1 MVSARTHEVAER
13 AARAGFALLLLLA
26 VSPALADDSA
36 GLLDKAQQAIDD
48 IDYEAAKKLA
58 TQAIES
64 GKLEGKAL
72 HRAYRL
78 AGESA
83 AALGDNKTAKDQ
95 FLRWVILD
103 PKAELPAGSSP
114 KIGLP
119 FSEARAEADKLGR
132 FAVDVAV
139 NRQKDKVEIV
149 LSAHDPLS
157 MVAGMRLQLGD
168 ATIVSVTG
176 NRAVLPAA
184 DAASVSVAV
193 AVVDARGNE
202 LSRRTVTGSGGETTN
217 NGGGT
222 GGSGSGGGSDFTT
235 RVEPT
240 TRGGWPTIIRWPVWT
255 GVAVV
260 AAGASGFFAYQVG
273 QTEDE
278 LAALNAMSD
287 LHSFDEAE
295 SVRERGE
302 RQAMFANIGLGV
314 AGAAAVA
321 AVLTFVLEP
330 DTVEIQPAPTAGGA
344 TIGASIRF

>member
-1 MVSARTHEVAER
+1 MKRLALI
-13 AARAGFALLLLLA
+13 LLLVA
-26 VSPALADDSA
+26 SPALADDSTA
-36 GLLDKAQQAIDD
+36 LLDKAQQAIDD
-48 IDYEAAKKLA
+48 IDYETAKKLA
-58 TQAIES
+58 MQAIDG
-64 GKLEGKAL
+64 GKLEGKSL

-83 AALGDNKTAKDQ
+83 AALGDNKSAKEH
-95 FLRWVILD
+95 FLRWIVLD

-168 ATIVSVTG
+168 ASVVAVTG
-176 NRAVLPAA
+176 NRAILPVA

-202 LSRRTVTGSGGETTN
+202 LSRRTVTGTSGGS
-217 NGGGT
+217 GSGS
-222 GGSGSGGGSDFTT
+222 GGSGSGGGGSGGGPDLTT
-235 RVEPT
+235 PVGPT
-240 TRGGWPTIIRWPVWT
+240 TRGGWPTIVRWPVWT

-260 AAGASGFFAYQVG
+260 AAGAGGFFAYQVG

-287 LHSFDEAE
+287 MYSFDDAE
-295 SVRERGE
+295 NVRTRGE
-302 RQAMFANIGLGV
+302 RQALFANIGFGV

-330 DTVEIQPAPTAGGA
+330 DKVEIQPAPTAGGA